1 MIVRDKVVVVTGAAR
16 GIGEALARRFHAE
29 GARAVVTAD
38 LDGDGAEK
46 VAADTGGFGMR
57 VDVGREADIQN
68 LAGETIRRYGQI
80 DLFCSNAGIFIPGGI
95 DAPDSDWLKMRDIH
109 LLSHV
114 YAARAVLPGM
124 LARGEGY
131 LLQTVSAAGLLTSLE
146 SVIYAVTKHAALGL
160 AEWLSMTY
168 GDAGIKVSALCPQG
182 VRTDMLMQDPNNF
195 LVEGSVSVE
204 QVADSVIEGLAAEK
218 FLILPHPEVAE
229 YFRRKATDHDRWLRG
244 MRRLR
249 AEVMTKK

>member
-16 GIGEALARRFHAE
+16 GIGEALTKRFHNE
-29 GARAVVTAD
+29 GARAVVAAD
-38 LDGDGAEK
+38 IDGPGAER
-46 VAADTGGFGMR
+46 VAPEGSFGMR
-57 VDVGREADIQN
+57 VDAGRESDIQK
-68 LAGETIRRYGQI
+68 LVAETIERYGQI

-95 DAPDSDWLKMRDIH
+95 EAPDSDWLKMRDIH
-109 LLSHV
+109 LLAHV

-146 SVIYAVTKHAALGL
+146 SVVYAVTKHAALGL

-168 GDAGIKVSALCPQG
+168 GDRGIKVSALCPQG

-249 AEVMTKK
+249 ADVMAKN

>member
-1 MIVRDKVVVVTGAAR
+1 
-16 GIGEALARRFHAE
+16 
-29 GARAVVTAD
+29 
-38 LDGDGAEK
+38 
-46 VAADTGGFGMR
+46 
-57 VDVGREADIQN
+57 
-68 LAGETIRRYGQI
+68 
-80 DLFCSNAGIFIPGGI
+80 
-95 DAPDSDWLKMRDIH
+95 MRDIH
-109 LLSHV
+109 LLAHV

-146 SVIYAVTKHAALGL
+146 SVVYAVTKHAALGL

-168 GDAGIKVSALCPQG
+168 GDEGIKVSALCPQG

-204 QVADSVIEGLAAEK
+204 QVADSVIEGLASEK

-249 AEVMTKK
+249 TEVMARK